1 VPWLEGYT
9 LRGCGAQQLPQGQR
23 QQQVQQELLP
33 LDLTLAAPAVATTV
47 SKCGFVGG
55 SDGVRPKKRMTV
67 DVVKFKRLDVSTV
80 LASPPPFHWIVD
92 YFCHLTVMI
101 RTDRIECSAS
111 GVWAH
116 CKSLAS
122 HHHINADYRT
132 IHDRVAQ
139 V

>member
-67 DVVKFKRLDVSTV
+67 DVVKFKRLDIALSA
-80 LASPPPFHWIVD
+80 LRRA
-92 YFCHLTVMI
+92 CGLTV
-101 RTDRIECSAS
+101 RA
-111 GVWAH
+111 
-116 CKSLAS
+116 
-122 HHHINADYRT
+122 
-132 IHDRVAQ
+132 
-139 V
+139 